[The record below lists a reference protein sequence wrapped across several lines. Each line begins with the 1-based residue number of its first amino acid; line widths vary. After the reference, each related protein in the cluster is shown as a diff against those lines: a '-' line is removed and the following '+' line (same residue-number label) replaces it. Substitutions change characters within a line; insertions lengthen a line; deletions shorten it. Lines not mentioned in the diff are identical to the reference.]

1 MLTSDTVVVRA
12 LYDAAAFRDALAQAE
27 ADSGTTEAA
36 ERHRLQAEEYR
47 EYALTIER
55 VLIGMADGD

>member
-27 ADSGTTEAA
+27 ADSGTTESAA
-36 ERHRLQAEEYR
+36 AHRKQAEEYR

-55 VLIGMADGD
+55 VLIGMNDD